1 MCDFTE
7 PTIFVI
13 VSFVRYLKKMLQVTM
28 LCELERKLKMF
39 KKSSANGISSVVT
52 CLEYCR
58 QQLNF
63 LEHCGQQLN
72 FFGIL

>member
-39 KKSSANGISSVVT
+39 KKSSAK
-52 CLEYCR
+52 R
-58 QQLNF
+58 D
-63 LEHCGQQLN
+63 
-72 FFGIL
+72 